1 MGSHA
6 SLAPSPFLSPL
17 RLNSACICEYSAYAS
32 RTQDARATSRYPW
45 GVAFPNRLRELRLD
59 RAKMAPAA
67 FTLGALASRL
77 GIDQSTLW
85 RWERGV
91 QQPTRRHVRALARE
105 FAVAEE
111 DLGLP
116 TSPSDG
122 ER

>member
-1 MGSHA
+1 M
-6 SLAPSPFLSPL
+6 
-17 RLNSACICEYSAYAS
+17 
-32 RTQDARATSRYPW
+32 
-45 GVAFPNRLRELRLD
+45 AFPNRLRELRLD